1 MHYFSRFWAQGI
13 CRGCWPQPQRL
24 LLIEAAV
31 ASLFWPLSVNNSS
44 LLLLLCFTLHRR
56 VLLLKRVRVRLAW
69 KAKVDENFFNFTH
82 FYNLLAQKIGQ
93 LLLLLEIL
101 MSETFFQPFTHLFL
115 FLYLAPGSFYKRGL
129 LRVRPVKP
137 TRLETFL
144 AQIILPLFWTI
155 MLCFSFLPSNM

>member
-1 MHYFSRFWAQGI
+1 MLICCAKYYLDFAQMQCSKKI
-13 CRGCWPQPQRL
+13 NVKNVQTQLCTIFQDSEPKVYCRGCWPQPQRL

-44 LLLLLCFTLHRR
+44 LLLLCFTLHRR

-129 LRVRPVKP
+129 LGVV
-137 TRLETFL
+137 
-144 AQIILPLFWTI
+144 
-155 MLCFSFLPSNM
+155 

>member
-1 MHYFSRFWAQGI
+1 MLICCAKYYLDFAQMQCSKKI
-13 CRGCWPQPQRL
+13 NVKNVATKLCTIFQDSEPKVYCRGCWPQPQRF

-101 MSETFFQPFTHLFL
+101 MSETFFST
-115 FLYLAPGSFYKRGL
+115 LYTLILILIPGSRVL
-129 LRVRPVKP
+129 L
-137 TRLETFL
+137 
-144 AQIILPLFWTI
+144 
-155 MLCFSFLPSNM
+155 